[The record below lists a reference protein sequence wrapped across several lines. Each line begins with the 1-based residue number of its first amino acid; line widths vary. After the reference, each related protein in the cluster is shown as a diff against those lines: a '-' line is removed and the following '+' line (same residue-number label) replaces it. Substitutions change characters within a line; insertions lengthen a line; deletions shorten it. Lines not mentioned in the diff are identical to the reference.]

1 MESVRPSM
9 YSMKKTLID
18 FSLEEIIR
26 LQEEDSSAL
35 AEARKNSEEFIISR
49 LSSFV
54 ESLEAKNIERN
65 E

>member
-49 LSSFV
+49 LSSLV
-54 ESLEAKNIERN
+54 KGLEAKITERN

>member
-1 MESVRPSM
+1 MN
-9 YSMKKTLID
+9 KTLTD
-18 FSLEEIIR
+18 YSLEEIIR
-26 LQEEDSSAL
+26 LQEEDPSILS
-35 AEARKNSEEFIISR
+35 EARKNSEEFIISR

>member
-1 MESVRPSM
+1 
-9 YSMKKTLID
+9 MKKTLID

-26 LQEEDSSAL
+26 LQEEGSSAL

-49 LSSFV
+49 LSSLV
-54 ESLEAKNIERN
+54 KGLEANITERN

>member
-1 MESVRPSM
+1 
-9 YSMKKTLID
+9 MKKTLID
-18 FSLEEIIR
+18 YSLEDSIR
-26 LQEEDSSAL
+26 LQEEGASVL

-54 ESLEAKNIERN
+54 EGLEAKTTERN

>member
-1 MESVRPSM
+1 M